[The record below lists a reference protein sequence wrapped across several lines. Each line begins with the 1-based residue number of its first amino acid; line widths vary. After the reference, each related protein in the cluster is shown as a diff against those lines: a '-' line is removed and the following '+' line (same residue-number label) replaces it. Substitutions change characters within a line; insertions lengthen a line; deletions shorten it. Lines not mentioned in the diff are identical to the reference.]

1 MRAGCWPGLGGDGR
15 GTAGWLRGTGDE
27 ASRGRGAVP
36 PVVVS
41 VVAEYIKAGTAI
53 ANGICAPHAGDGR
66 ARTRLN

>member
-1 MRAGCWPGLGGDGR
+1 MGRLAGWGWVEKD
-15 GTAGWLRGTGDE
+15 GWLRGTGDE
-27 ASRGRGAVP
+27 ASRGRGALP